1 MKEIFTEKEYTDA
14 VQKANEKVMN
24 DFYSNLNNYSPF
36 ENYVDLNNYE
46 ITDEEFRLLWR
57 CQELLQYY
65 DANKKMLGNNC
76 INIFDSLK
84 EKYMNS
90 FKED

>member
-1 MKEIFTEKEYTDA
+1 MKEIFTEKEYTEA
-14 VQKANEKVMN
+14 VQKVNEKMLN
-24 DFYSNLNNYSPF
+24 DFYDNLNNYSPF

-46 ITDEEFRLLWR
+46 ITDEEFRLLWK
-57 CQELLQYY
+57 CQDLLHYY
-65 DANKKMLGNNC
+65 DENKKSLGNNC